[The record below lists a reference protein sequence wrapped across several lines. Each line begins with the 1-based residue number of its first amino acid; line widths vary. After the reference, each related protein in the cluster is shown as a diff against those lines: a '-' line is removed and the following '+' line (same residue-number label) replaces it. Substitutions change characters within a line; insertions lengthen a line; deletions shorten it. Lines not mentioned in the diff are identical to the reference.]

1 MCLYV
6 YAGCRGT
13 YVQAHFKSQVKG
25 LNGMISIGVA
35 FILLHHI
42 SGRPFTFTPLFSGQ
56 LMINLFRCEYCF
68 TDVKLRCIL
77 CLRGAF
83 FQLPVHVPL
92 ALCDL

>member
-56 LMINLFRCEYCF
+56 C
-68 TDVKLRCIL
+68 
-77 CLRGAF
+77 
-83 FQLPVHVPL
+83 
-92 ALCDL
+92 